1 MEPQKAKCDLKITTK
16 PQTFEERVSQLLG
29 IFGVEGKY
37 TLDLGSAQQ
46 ETTMSR
52 QELVAIGAIVG
63 GQELLYQ
70 RGNGH
75 DRYFQGVVVGPK
87 TPMGDSVF
95 MYDYDKSQPASR

>member
-1 MEPQKAKCDLKITTK
+1 MKKQKAICDLKITTE
-16 PQTFEERVSQLLG
+16 PQTFEARLEQLLD
-29 IFGVEGKY
+29 IFGVKGKY
-37 TLDLGSAQQ
+37 DYEIGSAQQ
-46 ETTMSR
+46 ETRMMG

-87 TPMGDSVF
+87 TPMGDSIF
-95 MYDYDKSQPASR
+95 MYTYNRPQPASR